1 MCIIFSGL
9 QLHGGRQ
16 EEDGKRRELLLEFT
30 FDDNGYV
37 SPEPESTD
45 DQKVISAEYFF
56 FLKDETW
63 IILRYSVKTETR
75 FTNIEFMS
83 QLFHLVSCELLENFL
98 NILNLRLIGKMRT
111 LLFGL
116 QNTVIMIYN
125 IV

>member
-45 DQKVISAEYFF
+45 DQKIISAEYFF

-83 QLFHLVSCELLENFL
+83 QRFHLVSCELLENFL

-111 LLFGL
+111 LLLAFRIL
-116 QNTVIMIYN
+116 
-125 IV
+125 